1 MEREVTFKIPSV
13 CTVQR
18 VKQFLDATAPIFGL
32 EDKRIEHVKVVTR
45 FVEKMDIVGV
55 LLIYKFVEY
64 TSKKGC
70 FKSPQMIGNDN
81 FLYELQ
87 RFGFWELLDSFL
99 KNLPADFN
107 SLKYQF
113 YNNVFVAP
121 IKLNGISEVEA
132 KNNYIPKIR
141 EFYKDT
147 ETCHV
152 VFSVLCEI
160 VSNFKEHSQDETD
173 SILVATGDKNKFEV
187 VCADTGIGM
196 ISSMNTVLRN
206 SPSISIS
213 DFDVLE
219 IATRQGV
226 TSKHDT
232 NHMGYGLW
240 LISEFV
246 NLANGEL
253 HMYSEGAY
261 YVNQCGKIK
270 KGTCGFWQGT
280 IIYVSLPLNNVSYL
294 QKWQDNL
301 AEQYEDIKI
310 NCI

>member
-18 VKQFLDATAPIFGL
+18 VKQLLEATAPIFGL
-32 EDKRIEHVKVVTR
+32 VDKRIEHVKVVTSH
-45 FVEKMDIVGV
+45 I
-55 LLIYKFVEY
+55 
-64 TSKKGC
+64 
-70 FKSPQMIGNDN
+70 
-81 FLYELQ
+81 
-87 RFGFWELLDSFL
+87 
-99 KNLPADFN
+99 
-107 SLKYQF
+107 
-113 YNNVFVAP
+113 
-121 IKLNGISEVEA
+121 
-132 KNNYIPKIR
+132 
-141 EFYKDT
+141 
-147 ETCHV
+147 

-196 ISSMNTVLRN
+196 ISSMATVLRN
-206 SPSISIS
+206 SPSISIR

-219 IATRQGV
+219 IATRQGM

-280 IIYVSLPLNNVSYL
+280 IIYVSLPLNNVSSL

-301 AEQYEDIKI
+301 AELYEDIKI